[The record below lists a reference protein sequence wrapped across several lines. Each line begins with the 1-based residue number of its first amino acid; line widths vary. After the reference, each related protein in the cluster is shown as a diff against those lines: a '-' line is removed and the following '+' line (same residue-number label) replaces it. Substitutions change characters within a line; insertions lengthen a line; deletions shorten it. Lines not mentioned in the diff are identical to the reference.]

1 MSLLLNAT
9 TDAIIA
15 LIVLAVV
22 LTIAFVIVFVLKRKF
37 GKDRGMITKDE
48 PKIVNVEVK
57 KPFMVN
63 EEVVFLKNL
72 YNVLPAEFVAFP
84 HVGVDNLVKPK
95 GDKVLYNTILSQY
108 IDIAIF
114 LKATME
120 PVLAIDLYSP
130 SPVAQALKQTH
141 PNVKKALQTVGI
153 PLMEY
158 QLSEE
163 YDLMELKAKVF
174 DALPVKMLAL
184 LKDKVKNNK

>member
-72 YNVLPAEFVAFP
+72 
-84 HVGVDNLVKPK
+84 
-95 GDKVLYNTILSQY
+95 
-108 IDIAIF
+108 
-114 LKATME
+114 
-120 PVLAIDLYSP
+120 
-130 SPVAQALKQTH
+130 
-141 PNVKKALQTVGI
+141 
-153 PLMEY
+153 
-158 QLSEE
+158 
-163 YDLMELKAKVF
+163 
-174 DALPVKMLAL
+174 
-184 LKDKVKNNK
+184 